1 MTEEDYTSLLPPG
14 TSVHVLCTPA
24 ENVVEAL
31 SRVADSMGAKTELP
45 AEVYAPLAPPGLPD
59 NAEKPLTAA
68 SIGQAVSALLP
79 HDAIVIDEAVTASG
93 GFWDSSANASA
104 HDVLSVTGGS
114 IGVGLPL
121 AVGAAVACPE
131 RRVVALQADGS
142 AMYGPLNYR
151 TAARTLFLRP
161 YLAHFCSVFR
171 HFSRFSPS

>member
-31 SRVADSMGAKTELP
+31 SRVADSMGAKTDLP
-45 AEVYAPLAPPGLPD
+45 AEAYAPLAPPGLPD
-59 NAEKPLTAA
+59 NPEKPLTAA

-121 AVGAAVACPE
+121 AVGAAVARPE

-142 AMYGPLNYR
+142 AMYTVQALW
-151 TAARTLFLRP
+151 TMAREKLPCVVVL
-161 YLAHFCSVFR
+161 LANRSYGI
-171 HFSRFSPS
+171 FSTELQR